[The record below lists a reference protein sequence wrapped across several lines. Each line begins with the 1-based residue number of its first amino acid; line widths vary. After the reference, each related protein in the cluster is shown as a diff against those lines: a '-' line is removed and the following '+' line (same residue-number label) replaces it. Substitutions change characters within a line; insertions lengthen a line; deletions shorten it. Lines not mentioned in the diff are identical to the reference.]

1 MTLRI
6 VGDSDSEYLVADVLN
21 DDGEPEV
28 VQLARFESEK
38 ARRLYERLWAQEIE
52 WASSYAEEIERAAA
66 DGEA

>member
-38 ARRLYERLWAQEIE
+38 ARRLYERLH
-52 WASSYAEEIERAAA
+52 AEEVLAHLSAALGD
-66 DGEA
+66 DGD